1 MASWLI
7 PCSPDIYDAEA
18 AFQESGHIVWH
29 QQCNMTPG
37 DFAYIY
43 ITAPEKAI
51 RCKCI
56 VEDVDIP
63 FDIGEDDG
71 YVLDESFCSKAYRRY
86 MDLRLVES
94 YASSPMLSF
103 QMLLMN
109 GLTGTIRSQRLVST
123 MLETYLSSVTPRLKT
138 EGVKDADN

>member
-7 PCSPDIYDAEA
+7 PCSPEIYDAEA
-18 AFQESGHIVWH
+18 AFQEYGHIVWH
-29 QQCNMTPG
+29 QQCNMAPG

-43 ITAPEKAI
+43 ITAPVKAI

-71 YVLDESFCSKAYRRY
+71 YVINESFCSKAYRRY
-86 MDLRLVES
+86 MDLRLVEI
-94 YASSPMLSF
+94 YTDSPMLEF

-109 GLTGTIRSQRLVST
+109 GLAGTIRSQRRVSST
-123 MLETYLSSVTPRLKT
+123 LEAFLSSITPALTK
-138 EGVKDADN
+138 EG

>member
-1 MASWLI
+1 
-7 PCSPDIYDAEA
+7 
-18 AFQESGHIVWH
+18 
-29 QQCNMTPG
+29 MTPG

-43 ITAPEKAI
+43 ITAPVKAI

-71 YVLDESFCSKAYRRY
+71 YVINESFCSKAYRRY
-86 MDLRLVES
+86 MDLRLVEI
-94 YASSPMLSF
+94 YTDSPMLGF

-109 GLTGTIRSQRLVST
+109 GLAGTIRSQRRVSST
-123 MLETYLSSVTPRLKT
+123 LEAFLSSITPALTK
-138 EGVKDADN
+138 EG

>member
-18 AFQESGHIVWH
+18 AFQEYWHIVWH
-29 QQCNMTPG
+29 QQCNITPG

-71 YVLDESFCSKAYRRY
+71 YVLNESFCSKAYRRY
-86 MDLRLVES
+86 MDLRLVEC
-94 YASSPMLSF
+94 YDSSPMLGF

-109 GLTGTIRSQRLVST
+109 GLTGTIRSQRRVSAV
-123 MLETYLSSVTPRLKT
+123 LEAYLSSVTPQLTK
-138 EGVKDADN
+138 EDSKDADN

>member
-1 MASWLI
+1 
-7 PCSPDIYDAEA
+7 
-18 AFQESGHIVWH
+18 
-29 QQCNMTPG
+29 MTPG

-51 RCKCI
+51 RCKCV

-94 YASSPMLSF
+94 YARSPMLGF

-109 GLTGTIRSQRLVST
+109 GLTGTIRSQRRASST
-123 MLETYLSSVTPRLKT
+123 LEAYLSSVTSHLTK
-138 EGVKDADN
+138 EGPKDADD

>member
-18 AFQESGHIVWH
+18 AFQEYGHIIWH
-29 QQCNMTPG
+29 QQCNMSPG
-37 DFAYIY
+37 DIAYIY
-43 ITAPEKAI
+43 VTAPIKAI

-56 VEDVDIP
+56 IEDIDIP

-71 YVLDESFCSKAYRRY
+71 YVLNEDFCAKSYRRY
-86 MDLRLVES
+86 MDLRLVEC
-94 YASSPMLSF
+94 YESSTMLGF

-109 GLTGTIRSQRLVST
+109 GLTGTIRSQRRVSSE
-123 MLETYLSSVTPRLKT
+123 LELYLASIARKLIKES
-138 EGVKDADN
+138 D